1 MGVLSAPAIAIDG
14 ELVFAALPKPQRLR
28 EELERRLTWLPNC

>member
-1 MGVLSAPAIAIDG
+1 VLSAPAIAIDG
-14 ELVFAALPKPQRLR
+14 ELVFAALPKPRLR